1 MITKRQR
8 EILIGTLLGDGYL
21 QATGKRNARL
31 RLEHSEK
38 QGEYLR
44 WKYESLQNLMQDEPK
59 LIERYNPQWRQT
71 YRYYR
76 CQSHAMP
83 LLGKYKRLFYEEQ
96 TGRKRVPDH
105 LERLLKSPLT
115 LAVWYMDDGHY
126 YPRDRTAYIYL
137 PKYTEEEL
145 ARLVDVIE
153 RNYELYA
160 KIIRKKG
167 YPVLSFSP
175 TETKRLLAMIRPYI
189 HPSMAYKTPLDPVT
203 TEGAMPESLDSET

>member
-21 QATGKRNARL
+21 QSTGKRNARL

-38 QGEYLR
+38 QRDYLW
-44 WKYESLQNLMQDEPK
+44 WKYENLQNLMQDEPK

-96 TGRKRVPDH
+96 TRRKRVPEN

-126 YPRDRTAYIYL
+126 YPRDRVAYLYL

-145 ARLVDVIE
+145 ARMVDVIE
-153 RNYELYA
+153 RNFELHA
-160 KIIRKKG
+160 RIIRKKG
-167 YPVLSFSP
+167 YPVLFFSP
-175 TETKRLLAMIRPYI
+175 TETERLLTIIRPHI
-189 HPSMAYKTPLDPVT
+189 HSSMAYKIPLDPVT